1 MTSHPTQPPP
11 AETEPSWVAELRA
24 ALTCTNELLIAT
36 QRELRSTRLDLAEA
50 RKEITKLAA
59 RVADLEAA

>member
-1 MTSHPTQPPP
+1 MSSSHPTQPPP
-11 AETEPSWVAELRA
+11 AAEPSWVAELRS

-36 QRELRSTRLDLAEA
+36 QRELRATRADLAEA
-50 RKEITKLAA
+50 RAEHAKLAA